1 MPAKYRASLSDD
13 TEPALTF
20 VISAIGPKMP
30 RIQITLHMPKIRFL
44 SSISVLAI
52 ALVGL
57 VSCDP
62 DPIKV
67 VPEANYFPL
76 RVGDYH
82 IYHVQETQVS
92 AYNVETQFDYDIKTV
107 VIDSFANVSGNYSY
121 LISRFKRADDTEA
134 WTSIDTWTA
143 RADEREVVVT
153 EGSTPFVRLTFPV
166 KSGRSWNGN
175 SYNDLETSEFCVGD
189 SFTSCDLYEIGNV
202 EKPFSTS
209 VNSYEN
215 TLEVIQNNSPD
226 LITKYDV
233 RKEVFAASIGLI
245 YKESTILNYCTVGA
259 CLGQQLA
266 ESGVKLKQELIEY
279 GHD

>member
-1 MPAKYRASLSDD
+1 
-13 TEPALTF
+13 
-20 VISAIGPKMP
+20 MP
-30 RIQITLHMPKIRFL
+30 RIQITLHMPKIRFR
-44 SSISVLAI
+44 SIISALAI
-52 ALVGL
+52 ASVVL

-62 DPIKV
+62 DPTKEA
-67 VPEANYFPL
+67 PEANYFPL
-76 RVGDYH
+76 QVGDYR

-92 AYNVETQFDYDIKTV
+92 AYNVETNFEYDIKTV
-107 VIDSFANVSGNYSY
+107 VIDSFNTVSGNYAY
-121 LISRFKRADDTEA
+121 LISRFKRANDTEA

-143 RADEREVVVT
+143 RADAREVVVT

-175 SYNDLETSEFCVGD
+175 SYNNLETSEFCEGD
-189 SFTSCDLYEIGNV
+189 SFTSCDVYEMENV
-202 EKPFSTS
+202 QKPFSTS
-209 VNSYEN
+209 VNNYEN

-226 LITKYDV
+226 LITTYDI
-233 RKEVFAASIGLI
+233 RREVYAAEIGLV